1 MANRQLYWRTEQH
14 DMYLN
19 CHSYYSF
26 RYGII
31 DHKELLQIAVE
42 YGIKSIALTD
52 INNTS
57 ACLDFIR
64 RAQKCDIKPVIG
76 IDFRNG
82 AQQQY
87 VGLAK
92 NNSGFQ
98 ELNRFLSYHK
108 ETQDPIP
115 EQAPSLA
122 NTAIIYPY
130 KQIELLDK
138 EILLANEYIGLS
150 INDLN
155 RFRFSKWK
163 SRIDKCVVL
172 QTFSFRNKKDFNTH
186 RLLRAIDNNSLL
198 SKLDS
203 REQGS
208 LSECF
213 MPPDY
218 LKVYFKDL
226 PEVIKN
232 TEKLLEA
239 CSVYFDFSPDR
250 PSQNIASYTGSLQ
263 EDKELMERLC
273 KEGLPYRYAVIT
285 PEIQARVK
293 KEIDMIAR
301 MNYNSFFLT
310 NWDII
315 RYAKRNNYYHVGRGS
330 GANSIVAY
338 LLGITDVDPIELD
351 LYFERFMNLYRSS
364 PPDFDIDFSSRD
376 RPDVTKYIFDRFGQ
390 TGQVALLGAYSTFQH
405 KAVTRELGKVFGLPD
420 HEIAALSKTGR
431 ANDEIGQLVN
441 KYAAYIQEIPNHMTV
456 HAAGILISEKPI
468 HYFSATDMPPKGFPT
483 VQFDMHVAEDVGLY
497 KYDILGQRGL
507 GKIKETLEI
516 IKYNQPEAPEI
527 DIHNAKPFMKDK
539 KVNKLVSQANC
550 LGCFYVESPA
560 MRMLLKKLEVD
571 SYLGLVAASSIIRPG
586 VAKSG
591 MMREYIL
598 RHKDPDR
605 IKEKAHPVLL
615 KIMPETYG
623 IMVYQE
629 DVIKV
634 AHYFAGLDLG
644 EADVLR
650 RGMSGKYRS
659 REEFQAVKEK
669 FITNCRKKDY
679 EDELTFKVWREIE
692 SFAGYAFA
700 KGHSASYAVE
710 SYQSL
715 YLKTYYPLEYMVA
728 VLNNGGGFYRNECY
742 IHEAKMLGAEI
753 KAPCINQSTWKTI
766 IDKKIIILGFQH
778 IGSIEKE
785 TVLHILEARTMEGV
799 FISLHNFLQRVHISQ
814 EQLDLLIRVGAFS
827 FTGQS
832 KRELLWYSIF
842 QQKKN
847 HHKVKQHRIFK
858 PVERKF
864 DMPALT
870 LSTYEHAF
878 DQMEILGFSLINPF
892 TLVPKER
899 FQSNI
904 CVRHLAKLKNQVIMI
919 YGYMIT
925 VKNTSTAGGAKMNFG
940 TFIDAEGHWVDTVH
954 FPEVAHRFPFRGKGI
969 YKIIGKVVE
978 EFGFLSIEVS
988 ELEKIPFMDDPRF
1001 VEDVKDG
1008 SNTMITT

>member
-1 MANRQLYWRTEQH
+1 
-14 DMYLN
+14 MYLN

-26 RYGII
+26 KYGTFS
-31 DHKELLQIAVE
+31 EETLLQIAQHHQVP
-42 YGIKSIALTD
+42 KIALTD
-52 INNTS
+52 INGTS
-57 ACLDFIR
+57 ACLNFIR
-64 RAQKCDIKPVIG
+64 LAARYDIQPVVG
-76 IDFRNG
+76 IDFRNEK
-82 AQQQY
+82 QLY
-87 VGLAK
+87 IGLAK
-92 NNSGFQ
+92 NNNGFE
-98 ELNRFLSYHK
+98 ELNHFLSKYRHQHADFPEVADEFHNAFTVYPFK
-108 ETQDPIP
+108 QLEYLGKTQ
-115 EQAPSLA
+115 
-122 NTAIIYPY
+122 
-130 KQIELLDK
+130 LLP
-138 EILLANEYIGLS
+138 NEYIG
-150 INDLN
+150 IAPDDIN

-163 SRIDKCVVL
+163 HLLNKCVIL
-172 QTFSFRNKKDFNTH
+172 QSVTFRNKRDFNIH
-186 RLLRAIDNNSLL
+186 RLLRAIDKNILL
-198 SKLDS
+198 SMLDQDN
-203 REQGS
+203 QGAY
-208 LSECF
+208 EHQF
-213 MPPDY
+213 IPPDT
-218 LKVYFKDL
+218 LKVYYKDL
-226 PEVIKN
+226 PELIKN
-232 TEKLLEA
+232 TECLLEQ
-239 CSVYFDFSPDR
+239 CSISFDFSPDR
-250 PSQNIASYTGSLQ
+250 PTQNIASYTGSMQ
-263 EDKELMERLC
+263 EDKELIHRLC
-273 KEGLPYRYAVIT
+273 NEGLPYRYPVIT
-285 PEIQARVK
+285 SEIKARVK

-315 RYAKRNNYYHVGRGS
+315 RYAKSKNYYHVGRGS

-376 RPDVTKYIFDRFGQ
+376 RPDITKYIFNRFKGN
-390 TGQVALLGAYSTFQH
+390 GQVALLGAYSTFQH
-405 KAVTRELGKVFGLPD
+405 KAVTRELGKIFGLPN
-420 HEIAALSKTGR
+420 HEIAALSKTGH
-431 ANDEIGQLVN
+431 AHDEIGQLVN
-441 KYAAYIQEIPNHMTV
+441 KYAAYIQEMPNHMTV

-516 IKYNQPEAPEI
+516 IKYNRPEAPAI
-527 DIHNAKPFMKDK
+527 DIHNAKPFMEDK
-539 KVNKLVSQANC
+539 KVNELVSQANC

-571 SYLGLVAASSIIRPG
+571 NYLGLVAASSIIRPG

-598 RHKDPDR
+598 RHKDLNR
-605 IKEKAHPVLL
+605 RKEAHPVLMQ
-615 KIMPETYG
+615 IMPETYG

-659 REEFQAVKEK
+659 REEFQAVKQK
-669 FITNCRKKDY
+669 FIQNCRDKGYHD
-679 EDELTFKVWREIE
+679 DLTFKVWREIE

-742 IHEAKMLGAEI
+742 IHEAKMLGAKI
-753 KAPCINQSTWKTI
+753 DPPCINRSEWRTIINGKTI
-766 IDKKIIILGFQH
+766 ILGLHQV
-778 IGSIEKE
+778 SSLEKE
-785 TVLHILEARTMEGV
+785 TARQVLEARSAEGA
-799 FISLHNFLQRVHISQ
+799 FKTLHDFLQRVLISK

-832 KRELLWYSIF
+832 KRELLWYAIF
-842 QQKKN
+842 QQNKRA
-847 HHKVKQHRIFK
+847 HKARQYRIFK
-858 PVERKF
+858 SVEQKF
-864 DMPALT
+864 NIPALT
-870 LSTYEHAF
+870 VSTYEHAF
-878 DQMEILGFSLINPF
+878 DQMEILGFPLENPF
-892 TLVPKER
+892 DLVSKEQIASTIYAR
-899 FQSNI
+899 HFKQFKGENI
-904 CVRHLAKLKNQVIMI
+904 IT

-925 VKNTSTAGGAKMNFG
+925 VKNTSTSGGAKMVFG
-940 TFIDAEGHWVDTVH
+940 TFIDAEGHWIDTVH
-954 FPEVAHRFPFRGKGI
+954 FPEISYRFPFRGKGV

-978 EFGFLSIEVS
+978 EFGFLSIEVT

-1001 VEDVKDG
+1001 VLEDKPLFQDEK
-1008 SNTMITT
+1008 S